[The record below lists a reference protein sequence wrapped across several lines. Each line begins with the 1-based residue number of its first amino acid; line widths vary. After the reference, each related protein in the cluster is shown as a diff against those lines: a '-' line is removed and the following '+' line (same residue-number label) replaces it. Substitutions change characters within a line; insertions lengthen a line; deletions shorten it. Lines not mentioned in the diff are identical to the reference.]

1 MTIGKPV
8 LQIDGLLS
16 MSSSFDVQMR
26 TGEISKINNGTCEI
40 KDGIQTLEEN
50 RQGWALNVVW
60 CVPMSCCFLG
70 LRKRSNKN
78 S

>member
-26 TGEISKINNGTCEI
+26 TGEISKINNGICEI
-40 KDGIQTLEEN
+40 KDEMQTLEES

-60 CVPMSCCFLG
+60 CAPMNCYFLG
-70 LRKRSNKN
+70 LRHRRNAN